1 VSPSSKVAAEF
12 TDTDPRALEVWHHLL
27 RSKSPGERLM
37 MALDLSELAIRMSEA
52 GVRAQFPEASE
63 REVFLRAAARRLP
76 RDLMIRAYGWDPEEH
91 AHAG

>member
-1 VSPSSKVAAEF
+1 
-12 TDTDPRALEVWHHLL
+12 
-27 RSKSPGERLM
+27 M

-76 RDLMIRAYGWDPEEH
+76 RDLMIRAYGWDPDEH